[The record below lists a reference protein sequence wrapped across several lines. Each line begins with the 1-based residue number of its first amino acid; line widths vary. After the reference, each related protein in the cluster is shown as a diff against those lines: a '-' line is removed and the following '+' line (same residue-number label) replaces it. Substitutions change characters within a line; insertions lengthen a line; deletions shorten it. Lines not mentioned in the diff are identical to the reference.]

1 MIAAAHLT
9 QYPGKG
15 ASSFQNSVPCFPKR
29 PKLQAKEPHKMRN
42 DTIGLLV
49 TWRFL
54 DCVDHMLGRT
64 TTADYILRLWKPS
77 SALDSLYLR

>member
-1 MIAAAHLT
+1 
-9 QYPGKG
+9 
-15 ASSFQNSVPCFPKR
+15 
-29 PKLQAKEPHKMRN
+29 MRN